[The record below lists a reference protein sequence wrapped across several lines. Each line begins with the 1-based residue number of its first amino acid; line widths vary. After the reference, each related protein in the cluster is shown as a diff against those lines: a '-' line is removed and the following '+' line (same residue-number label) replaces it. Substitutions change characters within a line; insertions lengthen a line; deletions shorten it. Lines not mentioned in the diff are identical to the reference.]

1 MFLHSESFIDVFSA
15 HSSEQ
20 QVNSVDDLKIS
31 CEDLKDL
38 VSCFQERDEVRKRLE
53 DFKGVEGMAN
63 QLFTNLRSGLI
74 SRTRATQ
81 CRLNVDPPMF
91 PHRIAKYG
99 TNVFTQ
105 DPPTSFV
112 TLMIEVLNDKML
124 IVLIV
129 AGVVNLVIGLIG
141 GEEHGWIDGFAV
153 LLAVFIVVIVSA
165 FNESSKEKKF
175 RAMDKQ
181 NNERDVIVVRN
192 GEQEHCKNIDIVV
205 GEIVLLKVGN
215 EVPCD
220 GLYISGTDD
229 LKINESQLT
238 GETLDIAKS
247 RSNPLILSGTEVSSG
262 EGILLAI
269 CVGDN
274 SYQGQTLKELQ
285 VGAEDTPLQIR
296 LTYLGDKIG
305 IIGTIAATALF
316 LVLIL
321 KWVVE
326 TVSSDSEFV
335 NVDKEL
341 LNAFTLAITIIV
353 VAVPEGLPLAVTI
366 SLAYSMH
373 KMMDD
378 QNFVRVLAACETMGN
393 ATTICSDKT
402 GTLTQNVMTVVKVW
416 LNGKFYDKAPGKSE
430 LSEEL
435 TALLQTALIVSCAAV
450 EQPDDKTGIMRL
462 VGANQTGCA
471 MMRWAMN
478 LKQVDLYAFRARK
491 EHRITKQYPFHSST
505 KRSGV
510 LIKNMNSYRFILK
523 GAAERVLA
531 LCTKVYIEGKSE
543 DDNMTEEV
551 NRDINNHLTQ
561 MTKYGLRCIGVC
573 YKDFTKEEIKYDE
586 SNKILDDPDDYPE
599 YWEDFTWICSTGIKD
614 PVRPEVPDAVKA
626 VQTAG
631 VVVRMV
637 TGDHIETA
645 KFIARECGILTAKH
659 HIAMLGSE
667 FRALTDEEKNEK
679 LPNLRVLARSNPKDK
694 QELVKWYKETHPNVA
709 PAGVKADS
717 QDDSSSVRVE
727 MLQERPGDVVAVTG
741 DGAND
746 ALALKTANVGLAMG
760 ISGTDVAKRACHI
773 VIMDDNFASIVKTV
787 MWGRSVYDNIR
798 KFVQFQLTVNVV
810 ALTLALFSAFLD
822 DSIATPLMPVQ
833 LLWVNLIMDTMAA
846 LALATEKPT
855 LDLLKRHPYRPD
867 SALISNLMWRFI
879 IGNSIYQLIWLFIL
893 LICARPWFGNEDTI
907 YNIVEGRNEK
917 HLCFIFN
924 CFVWFQIWNE
934 INARKVNGEWN
945 VFEFFFGN
953 LYFSGILA
961 LEIILHLLIIEFGGE
976 FTATVHLE
984 WYEWLFAIG
993 LGSTTVVV
1001 NQLIR
1006 LVSISNN
1013 ETIQLR
1019 GDEFIRE
1026 EEFRMK

>member
-1 MFLHSESFIDVFSA
+1 MLLHSESYIDVGNA
-15 HSSEQ
+15 QSSEHLKTE
-20 QVNSVDDLKIS
+20 DDLTIP
-31 CEDLKDL
+31 CQDLMDM
-38 VSCFQERDEVRKRLE
+38 VASFQELEVVRKKLDE
-53 DFKGVEGMAN
+53 FKGVEGIAN
-63 QLFTNLRSGLI
+63 SLFTNLKAGLI
-74 SRTRATQ
+74 ARRRATKS
-81 CRLNVDPPMF
+81 RLNEEEELF
-91 PHRIAKYG
+91 PHRIKKYG

-105 DPPTSFV
+105 DPPTSFGR
-112 TLMIEVLNDKML
+112 LMLEALDDKML
-124 IVLIV
+124 IVLII
-129 AGVVNLVIGLIG
+129 AGVVNLVIGIIREG
-141 GEEHGWIDGFAV
+141 SHGWIDGFAV
-153 LLAVFIVVIVSA
+153 LLAVFIVVVVTA
-165 FNESSKEKKF
+165 FNETSKEKKF

-181 NNERDVIVVRN
+181 NNERDAIVIRN
-192 GEQEHCKNIDIVV
+192 GVQEHCKNIDIVV
-205 GEIVLLKVGN
+205 GDIVILKVGN

-238 GETLDIAKS
+238 GETLEIAKS
-247 RSNPLILSGTEVSSG
+247 HKNPLILSGTEVSSG
-262 EGILLAI
+262 EGVLLAI

-285 VGAEDTPLQIR
+285 KEVEDTPLQER
-296 LTYLGDKIG
+296 LTYLADKIG
-305 IIGTIAATALF
+305 IIGIVAASALCT
-316 LVLIL
+316 VLLL
-321 KWVVE
+321 KWIIE
-326 TVSSDSEFV
+326 TEQNNEDYV
-335 NVDKEL
+335 NVDTEI
-341 LNAFTLAITIIV
+341 LNAFTLAVTIIV

-402 GTLTQNVMTVVKVW
+402 GTLTQNQMTVVKAWV
-416 LNGKFYDKAPGKSE
+416 NGKFYDQAPGE
-430 LSEEL
+430 NGLSEEL
-435 TALLQTALIVSCAAV
+435 TNLLQTALIVSCAAV
-450 EQPDDKTGIMRL
+450 EQPDDKTNIMRL

-471 MMRWAMN
+471 LMRWAMN
-478 LKQVDLYAFRARK
+478 LKPVNLSEIRGRR
-491 EHRITKQYPFHSST
+491 EHRITKQYPFHSAN

-510 LIKNMNSYRFILK
+510 LIKYSFSKYRFILK
-523 GAAERVLA
+523 GAAERILDI
-531 LCTKVYIEGKSE
+531 CTHVYSDGESG
-543 DDNMTEEV
+543 DRVMTPDLKE
-551 NRDINNHLTQ
+551 DINNHLIQ

-573 YKDFTKEEIKYDE
+573 YKDINKEEVKFDE
-586 SNKILDDPDDYPE
+586 ENKIMDDPEDYPE
-599 YWEDFTWICSTGIKD
+599 YWQGFSWICGTGIKD
-614 PVRPEVPDAVKA
+614 PVRPEVPAAVKS

-667 FRALTDEEKNEK
+667 FRALTEEEKNKK

-694 QELVKWYKETHPNVA
+694 QELVMWYKETHPNTA
-709 PAGVKADS
+709 PLGALADPPKG
-717 QDDSSSVRVE
+717 SVSIDIPE
-727 MLQERPGDVVAVTG
+727 ERDGDVVAVTG

-760 ISGTDVAKRACHI
+760 ISGTDVAKRACSI

-810 ALTLALFSAFLD
+810 ALTLALFSAFLPE
-822 DSIATPLMPVQ
+822 SIATPLMPVQ

-846 LALATEKPT
+846 LALSTEKPT
-855 LDLLKRHPYRPD
+855 LDLLNRHPYRPD
-867 SALISNLMWRFI
+867 SPLISRLMWRFI
-879 IGNSIYQLIWLFIL
+879 IGNSVYQLIWLFIL

-907 YNIVEGRNEK
+907 HNIVEGRNEK

-924 CFVWFQIWNE
+924 VFVWFQIWNE

-953 LYFSGILA
+953 LYFAGILS

-976 FTATVHLE
+976 FTATTHLT
-984 WYEWLFAIG
+984 WYEWLFAVG
-993 LGSTTVVV
+993 VGSTTVVV

-1006 LVSISNN
+1006 LIPVENK

-1019 GDEFIRE
+1019 GDEFTAE

>member
-1 MFLHSESFIDVFSA
+1 MLLHSESYIDVHNSR
-15 HSSEQ
+15 S
-20 QVNSVDDLKIS
+20 SVDLKTEKSLIIS
-31 CEDLKDL
+31 CEELKDL
-38 VSCFQERDEVRKRLE
+38 VSRFQELDEVKKRLE
-53 DFKGVEGMAN
+53 DYKGVEGIAN
-63 QLFTNLRSGLI
+63 QLYTNLRSGLI

-81 CRLNVDPPMF
+81 SRLNEEKTMF
-91 PHRIAKYG
+91 PHRISKYG
-99 TNVFTQ
+99 TNVFSQ
-105 DPPTSFV
+105 DPPTSFGK
-112 TLMIEVLNDKML
+112 LMLEALDDKML
-124 IVLIV
+124 IVLII
-129 AGVVNLVIGLIG
+129 AGVINLIIGLIG
-141 GEEHGWIDGFAV
+141 SEAHGWIDGFAV
-153 LLAVFIVVIVSA
+153 LLAVFIVVVVTA

-181 NNERDVIVVRN
+181 NNERDVIVIRN

-205 GEIVLLKVGN
+205 GDIVLLKVGN

-238 GETLDIAKS
+238 GETLEIAKS
-247 RSNPLILSGTEVSSG
+247 RNNPLILSGTEVSSG
-262 EGILLAI
+262 EGLLLAI

-285 VGAEDTPLQIR
+285 KEVEDTPLQVR

-305 IIGTIAATALF
+305 VIGTVAATALF
-316 LVLIL
+316 SILLL
-321 KWVVE
+321 KWIIE
-326 TVSSDSEFV
+326 TEANNTHYV
-335 NVDKEL
+335 NADKEIL
-341 LNAFTLAITIIV
+341 IAFTLAVTIIV

-416 LNGKFYDKAPGKSE
+416 LNGKFYDKAPGE
-430 LSEEL
+430 NDLSEEL
-435 TALLQTALIVSCAAV
+435 TELLQTALIVSCSAV

-478 LKQVDLYAFRARK
+478 LRAVDLNEIRGRR
-491 EHRITKQYPFHSST
+491 EHRITKQYPFHSAQ

-510 LIKNMNSYRFILK
+510 LIKSSFDSYRFVLK
-523 GAAERVLA
+523 GAAERILDI
-531 LCTKVYIEGKSE
+531 CTHVYSEGKSE
-543 DDNMTEEV
+543 DDVMTPDLKE
-551 NRDINNHLTQ
+551 DISNHLIQ

-573 YKDFTKEEIKYDE
+573 FKDLKKEDVKFDQE
-586 SNKILDDPDDYPE
+586 NKIMDDPEDYPE
-599 YWEDFTWICSTGIKD
+599 YWEGFTWVCSTGIKD

-659 HIAMLGSE
+659 HVAMLGSE
-667 FRALTDEEKNEK
+667 FRALTDKEKNEK

-694 QELVKWYKETHPNVA
+694 QELVKWYKETHPNLA
-709 PAGVKADS
+709 PLAIKA
-717 QDDSSSVRVE
+717 E
-727 MLQERPGDVVAVTG
+727 AQEGSLSIDIPKERAGDVVAVTG

-746 ALALKTANVGLAMG
+746 ALALKTAHVGLAMG
-760 ISGTDVAKRACHI
+760 ISGTDVAKRACSI

-822 DSIATPLMPVQ
+822 ESIATPLMPVQ

-855 LDLLKRHPYRPD
+855 LDLLSRHPYRPD
-867 SALISNLMWRFI
+867 SPLISRLMWRFI
-879 IGNSIYQLIWLFIL
+879 LGNSVYQLIWLFFL
-893 LICARPWFGNEDTI
+893 LLCARPWFGNEDTVH
-907 YNIVEGRNEK
+907 NIVEGRNEK

-961 LEIILHLLIIEFGGE
+961 LEVLLHLLIIEIGGE
-976 FTATVHLE
+976 FTATTHLE

-1006 LVSISNN
+1006 LIPVENN

-1019 GDEFIRE
+1019 GDEFIAE

>member
-1 MFLHSESFIDVFSA
+1 MLLHSESFIDDVFTPQSNEKVT
-15 HSSEQ
+15 SE
-20 QVNSVDDLKIS
+20 DDLKIS
-31 CEDLKDL
+31 CEELKDL
-38 VSCFQERDEVRKRLE
+38 VSHFQELDEVRKRVE
-53 DFKGVEGMAN
+53 EYKGVEGMAN
-63 QLFTNLRSGLI
+63 QLFTNLRHGLI
-74 SRTRATQ
+74 SRSRATQ
-81 CRLNVDPPMF
+81 SRLNEDRPMF
-91 PHRIAKYG
+91 PYRIAKYG

-105 DPPTSFV
+105 DPPTSFGR
-112 TLMIEVLNDKML
+112 LMLDVLNDKML

-129 AGVVNLVIGLIG
+129 AGVVNLIIGLIR
-141 GEEHGWIDGFAV
+141 GESHGWIDGFAV

-175 RAMDKQ
+175 RMMDKQ

-205 GEIVLLKVGN
+205 GDIVLLKVGN

-285 VGAEDTPLQIR
+285 QGAEDTPLQIR
-296 LTYLGDKIG
+296 LTYLADKIG
-305 IIGTIAATALF
+305 IIGTVAASALF
-316 LVLIL
+316 LVLII
-321 KWVVE
+321 KWIIE
-326 TVSSDSEFV
+326 TLTNKTDFV
-335 NVDKEL
+335 NVDKEI
-341 LNAFTLAITIIV
+341 LNAFTLAVTIIV

-416 LNGKFYDKAPGKSE
+416 LNGKFYDKVPGQNE

-435 TALLQTALIVSCAAV
+435 TDLLQTALIVSCAAV
-450 EQPDDKTGIMRL
+450 EQPDDKTGILRL

-478 LKQVDLYAFRARK
+478 LKPVDLHAFRGRR
-491 EHRITKQYPFHSST
+491 EHRITKQYPFHSAT

-510 LIKNMNSYRFILK
+510 LIKTSLNSYRFILK
-523 GAAERVLA
+523 GAAERILA
-531 LCTKVYIEGKSE
+531 ICTKVYSEGKSQ
-543 DDNMTEEV
+543 DDDMTDEV
-551 NRDINNHLTQ
+551 NKDINNRLTE
-561 MTKYGLRCIGVC
+561 MTTYGLRCIGVC
-573 YKDFTKEEIKYDE
+573 YKDFAKEEIKFDE
-586 SNKILDDPDDYPE
+586 SNKIIDDPDDYPE
-599 YWEDFTWICSTGIKD
+599 YWQGFTWICSTGIKD
-614 PVRPEVPDAVKA
+614 PVRPEVPDAVQA

-709 PAGVKADS
+709 PLAVKSDS
-717 QDDSSSVRVE
+717 GDVKVE
-727 MLQERPGDVVAVTG
+727 MLEERPQDVVAVTG

-810 ALTLALFSAFLD
+810 ALPLALIAAFLEE
-822 DSIATPLMPVQ
+822 SIATPLMPVQ

-846 LALATEKPT
+846 LALSTEKPT
-855 LDLLKRHPYRPD
+855 FDLLKRHPYKPD
-867 SALISNLMWRFI
+867 SALISRLMWRFI
-879 IGNSIYQLIWLFIL
+879 IGNSIYQLIWLFFL
-893 LICARPWFGNEDTI
+893 LLCARPWFGNEDTVH
-907 YNIVEGRNEK
+907 NIVEGRNEK

-976 FTATVHLE
+976 FTATTHLD

-1006 LVSISNN
+1006 LIPVSNN

-1026 EEFRMK
+1026 KEFRMK

>member
-1 MFLHSESFIDVFSA
+1 MLLHSESFIDDVFTPQSNEKVT
-15 HSSEQ
+15 SE
-20 QVNSVDDLKIS
+20 DDLKVS

-38 VSCFQERDEVRKRLE
+38 VSRFQELDEVRKRVE
-53 DFKGVEGMAN
+53 EYKGVEGMAN

-81 CRLNVDPPMF
+81 SRLNEDRPMF

-112 TLMIEVLNDKML
+112 RLMLDVLNDKML

-141 GEEHGWIDGFAV
+141 GDGHGWIDGFAV

-205 GEIVLLKVGN
+205 GDIVLLKVGN

-238 GETLDIAKS
+238 GETLEIAKS

-285 VGAEDTPLQIR
+285 QGAEDTPLQIR
-296 LTYLGDKIG
+296 LTYLADKIG
-305 IIGTIAATALF
+305 IIGTVAASALF
-316 LVLIL
+316 LVLML
-321 KWVVE
+321 KWIIE
-326 TVSSDSEFV
+326 TVSDDTDFV
-335 NVDKEL
+335 NVDKEIM
-341 LNAFTLAITIIV
+341 NAFTLAVTIIV

-416 LNGKFYDKAPGKSE
+416 LNGIFYDKAPGEKD

-435 TALLQTALIVSCAAV
+435 VDLLQTALIVSCAAV
-450 EQPDDKTGIMRL
+450 EQPDDKTGILRL

-478 LKQVDLYAFRARK
+478 LKQVDLHAFRGRR
-491 EHRITKQYPFHSST
+491 EHRITKQYPFHSAT

-510 LIKNMNSYRFILK
+510 LIKTSLDSYRFILK
-523 GAAERVLA
+523 GAAERILA
-531 LCTKVYIEGKSE
+531 ICTKVYSEGKSQ
-543 DDNMTEEV
+543 DDDMTDEV
-551 NRDINNHLTQ
+551 HKDINNRLTE
-561 MTKYGLRCIGVC
+561 MTTYGLRCIGVC
-573 YKDFTKEEIKYDE
+573 YKDFAKEEIKFDE
-586 SNKILDDPDDYPE
+586 SNKIIDDPEDYPE
-599 YWEDFTWICSTGIKD
+599 YWQGFTWICSTGIKD
-614 PVRPEVPDAVKA
+614 PVRPEVPDAVQA

-694 QELVKWYKETHPNVA
+694 QELVMWYKETHPNVA
-709 PAGVKADS
+709 PLAVKADS
-717 QDDSSSVRVE
+717 GDVKVE
-727 MLQERPGDVVAVTG
+727 MLKERPQDVVAVTG

-810 ALTLALFSAFLD
+810 ALTLALIAAFLD
-822 DSIATPLMPVQ
+822 ESIATPLMPVQ

-855 LDLLKRHPYRPD
+855 FDLLKRHPYKPD
-867 SALISNLMWRFI
+867 SALISRLMWRFI

-893 LICARPWFGNEDTI
+893 LLCARPWFGNEDTVH
-907 YNIVEGRNEK
+907 NIVEGRNEK

-976 FTATVHLE
+976 FTATTHLE

-1006 LVSISNN
+1006 LISVSNN

-1026 EEFRMK
+1026 KEFKMK

>member
-1 MFLHSESFIDVFSA
+1 MLLHSESFIDI
-15 HSSEQ
+15 HS
-20 QVNSVDDLKIS
+20 KIS
-31 CEDLKDL
+31 AENIKSAEDLTIPLQDLKDL
-38 VSCFQERDEVRKRLE
+38 VGQFQELDVVRTRLMNLN
-53 DFKGVEGMAN
+53 GVEGVASK
-63 QLFTNLRSGLI
+63 LFTNLRSGLV
-74 SRTRATQ
+74 SRQRATKA
-81 CRLNVDPPMF
+81 RLDLDEQMF

-112 TLMIEVLNDKML
+112 RLMMDALEDKML
-124 IVLIV
+124 IILII
-129 AGVVNLVIGLIG
+129 AGVVNLIIGLIS
-141 GEEHGWIDGFAV
+141 GEQYGWVDGFAV
-153 LLAVFIVVIVSA
+153 LLAVAVVVVVTA

-205 GEIVLLKVGN
+205 GDIVLLKVGN

-220 GLYISGTDD
+220 GLYVSGTDD

-238 GETLDIAKS
+238 GETLDICKS
-247 RSNPLILSGTEVSSG
+247 RDNPLILSGTEVSAG

-269 CVGDN
+269 CVGDH

-285 VGAEDTPLQIR
+285 ETAEETPLQVR
-296 LTYLGDKIG
+296 LTKLADKVG
-305 IIGTIAATALF
+305 LVGTAAATALF
-316 LVLIL
+316 LVLVV
-321 KWVVE
+321 KWIIE
-326 TVSSDSEFV
+326 STSNDTNFV
-335 NVDKEL
+335 NADKEI

-416 LNGKFYDKAPGKSE
+416 LAGKFYDKAPGPSE

-435 TALLQTALIVSCAAV
+435 TNLLQTALIVSCAAV

-471 MMRWAMN
+471 LMRWAMD
-478 LKQVDLYAFRARK
+478 LRGVDLNEIRGRL
-491 EHRITKQYPFHSST
+491 EHRITKQYPFHSAT

-510 LIKNMNSYRFILK
+510 LIRHSVSTYRFILK
-523 GAAERVLA
+523 GAAERVLDI
-531 LCTKVYIEGKSE
+531 CTKVYAEGKSE
-543 DDNMTEEV
+543 DDDMTVEMR
-551 NRDINNHLTQ
+551 NDINKNLTQ
-561 MTKYGLRCIGVC
+561 MTKYGLRCIGVSF
-573 YKDFTKEEIKYDE
+573 KDFSKEEIKFDDD
-586 SNKILDDPDDYPE
+586 NKIMDDPDEYPE
-599 YWEDFTWICSTGIKD
+599 YWEGFTWICGTGIKD
-614 PVRPEVPDAVKA
+614 PVRPEVPAAVKA

-645 KFIARECGILTAKH
+645 KFIARECGILTAQH
-659 HIAMLGSE
+659 HVAMLGSE
-667 FRALTDEEKNEK
+667 FRAMSDEEKNEK

-694 QELVKWYKETHPNVA
+694 QELVKWYKETHPMVHQ
-709 PAGVKADS
+709 PAQGSDAV
-717 QDDSSSVRVE
+717 QVRG
-727 MLQERPGDVVAVTG
+727 ERPGDVVAVTG

-810 ALTLALFSAFLD
+810 ALTLCLCAAFLNE
-822 DSIATPLMPVQ
+822 SIATPLMPVQ

-855 LDLLKRHPYRPD
+855 VDLLKRHPYSPN
-867 SALISNLMWRFI
+867 SALISKKMWRFI
-879 IGNSIYQLIWLFIL
+879 IGNSIYQLIILFIL
-893 LICARPWFGNEDTI
+893 LLCAKPWFGNEDTI
-907 YNIVEGRNEK
+907 HNIVEGRNEK

-934 INARKVNGEWN
+934 VNARKVNGEWN

-961 LEIILHLLIIEFGGE
+961 LEVLLHLMIIEAGGK
-976 FTATVHLE
+976 FTSTTHLT

-1006 LVSISNN
+1006 LVPISNK
-1013 ETIQLR
+1013 ETIVLR
-1019 GDEFIRE
+1019 GDEFTE
-1026 EEFRMK
+1026 EAEFRMK

>member
-1 MFLHSESFIDVFSA
+1 MLLHSESYIDVSNA
-15 HSSEQ
+15 QSSERLKTE
-20 QVNSVDDLKIS
+20 DDLTIS
-31 CEDLKDL
+31 CQELMDM
-38 VSCFQERDEVRKRLE
+38 VASFQELDVVRQKLE
-53 DFKGVEGMAN
+53 EFKGVEGIADS
-63 QLFTNLRSGLI
+63 LYTNLKTGLV
-74 SRTRATQ
+74 SRIRATQ
-81 CRLNVDPPMF
+81 SRLHEEEELF
-91 PHRIAKYG
+91 PHRIKKYG
-99 TNVFTQ
+99 TNVFSQ
-105 DPPTSFV
+105 DPPTSFGR
-112 TLMIEVLNDKML
+112 LMLEALDDKML
-124 IVLIV
+124 IVLII
-129 AGVVNLVIGLIG
+129 AGVVNLVIGLISG
-141 GEEHGWIDGFAV
+141 DSHGWIDGFAV
-153 LLAVFIVVIVSA
+153 LLAVFIVVIVTA
-165 FNESSKEKKF
+165 FNETSKEKKF

-181 NNERDVIVVRN
+181 NNERDVIVIRN
-192 GEQEHCKNIDIVV
+192 GAQEHCKNIDIVV
-205 GEIVLLKVGN
+205 GDIVLLKVGN

-238 GETLDIAKS
+238 GETLEISKS
-247 RSNPLILSGTEVSSG
+247 RKNPLILSGTEVSSG
-262 EGILLAI
+262 EGVLLAV

-285 VGAEDTPLQIR
+285 KDAEDTPLQER

-305 IIGTIAATALF
+305 VIGTVAASALF
-316 LVLIL
+316 TVLLL
-321 KWVVE
+321 KWIIE
-326 TVSSDSEFV
+326 TEANNDDYV
-335 NVDKEL
+335 NVDKEI
-341 LNAFTLAITIIV
+341 LNAFTLAVTIIV

-402 GTLTQNVMTVVKVW
+402 GTLTQNQMTVVKVW
-416 LNGKFYDKAPGKSE
+416 VNGKFYDKAPGRSG

-435 TALLQTALIVSCAAV
+435 TNLLQTALIVSCAAV
-450 EQPDDKTGIMRL
+450 EQPDDKTNIMRL

-471 MMRWAMN
+471 LMRWAMD
-478 LKQVDLYAFRARK
+478 LKSVDLDDLRGKR
-491 EHRITKQYPFHSST
+491 EHRITKQYPFHSAN

-510 LIKNMNSYRFILK
+510 LIKHSLSTYRFILK
-523 GAAERVLA
+523 GAAERILDI
-531 LCTKVYIEGKSE
+531 CTHVYSE
-543 DDNMTEEV
+543 DESGDSVMTPALKE
-551 NRDINNHLTQ
+551 DINDHLIQ

-573 YKDFTKEEIKYDE
+573 YKDIKKEEVKFDE
-586 SNKILDDPDDYPE
+586 ENKIMDDPEDYPE
-599 YWEDFTWICSTGIKD
+599 YWQGFTWICGTGIKD
-614 PVRPEVPDAVKA
+614 PVRPEVPDAVNS

-694 QELVKWYKETHPNVA
+694 QELVRWYKETHPNTAPLGIVA
-709 PAGVKADS
+709 DPQKGSVKI
-717 QDDSSSVRVE
+717 E
-727 MLQERPGDVVAVTG
+727 IPEERSGDVVAVTG

-810 ALTLALFSAFLD
+810 ALTLALFSAFLE

-855 LDLLKRHPYRPD
+855 LDLLNRHPYRPN
-867 SALISNLMWRFI
+867 SPLISRLMWRFI

-924 CFVWFQIWNE
+924 VFVWFQIWNE

-953 LYFSGILA
+953 LYFTGILS
-961 LEIILHLLIIEFGGE
+961 LEVVLHLLIIEFGGE
-976 FTATVHLE
+976 FTATTHLT
-984 WYEWLFAIG
+984 WYEWLFAVG
-993 LGSTTVVV
+993 VGSTTVVV
-1001 NQLIR
+1001 NQFIR
-1006 LVSISNN
+1006 LIPVENN
-1013 ETIQLR
+1013 ETIKLR
-1019 GDEFIRE
+1019 GDEFTAE